1 MDRQI
6 ERRPQEWFRALIL
19 AALTGYIVYLT
30 RSDHLHYFIAPRMQ
44 PYVKYAALACFVLA
58 AHQIY
63 VAWRRMTSWEE
74 PDACGCEHP
83 HSRSA
88 LQQFV
93 TYGLFVVPL
102 LLGFLLPDT
111 LLGSAAAA
119 NKGMNL
125 TASAAV
131 KPASAPA
138 VSGTASRAA
147 EPTSA
152 SPVPVAEAGAAP
164 SANPSAQDLDE
175 LFPADKY
182 TEDYAR
188 LAKKLYALDRIVVP
202 EDGYMETLSSVDL
215 YDNRFVGKK
224 MQLSGFVYR
233 ESLMSPDQFAVG
245 RMAMSCCS
253 ADASPFGV
261 MIESAM
267 NKSFANDTWV
277 NVTGTIAKTTYNH
290 KEIMVLHA
298 ESISKIA
305 APASAY
311 IYPNYQY
318 LLE

>member
-1 MDRQI
+1 MDRQT

-30 RSDHLHYFIAPRMQ
+30 RTNHLHYFIAPRMQ
-44 PYVKYAALACFVLA
+44 PYVKYAAIACFALA

-63 VAWRRMTSWEE
+63 AAWRRMTSGEE
-74 PDACGCEHP
+74 PDSCDCEHP
-83 HSRSA
+83 QSPSA
-88 LQQFV
+88 LRQVV

-131 KPASAPA
+131 KPASATPA
-138 VSGTASRAA
+138 AAGSASRVAETSAASSGTAAA
-147 EPTSA
+147 DTAPTA
-152 SPVPVAEAGAAP
+152 S
-164 SANPSAQDLDE
+164 PSAQELDQ

-182 TEDYAR
+182 TEDYAK
-188 LAKKLYALDRIVVP
+188 LAKKLYALDKIVVP

-224 MQLSGFVYR
+224 LQLSGFVYR
-233 ESLMSPDQFAVG
+233 ESMMSPDQFAVG

-261 MIESAM
+261 MVESAM
-267 NKSFANDTWV
+267 NKSFADDTWV

-290 KEIMVLHA
+290 KEIMVLKA
-298 ESISKIA
+298 ESIGKIA
-305 APASAY
+305 APSSSY
-311 IYPNYQY
+311 IYPNYQF
-318 LLE
+318 LLQ